1 MGEQEINEESANDVP
16 SFEIGH
22 EQGLDLGEELIRAEH
37 MALDKT
43 DKDSV
48 GSPDFTTGHELLR
61 VDEVKALNSMDV
73 DGRAEN
79 SIHGSEAMVLPRDLS
94 GPWMHNLQIGD
105 MVWGKVKSHPWWPG
119 HIFNEAFASPLVR
132 RTKREGHVLVAFFG
146 DSSYGWFDPEEL
158 IPFEPHYAEKSK
170 QTNSRTFLK
179 AVEEATDEAS
189 RRGALAVTCNC
200 RNQLNLRNTDVLGF
214 YAVDV
219 TGYEPCGIYSWP
231 QIEKAR
237 NSFVPSCLLSFVR
250 KLAQNP
256 MRCVDQHRLD
266 IETVKSKAM
275 DLAYRRAVFE
285 EHDETYA
292 QAFGIQPVLPS
303 PNESGGPGQTDRFA
317 PRAVPLSGSLVIA
330 ETLGDKKASTVTSI
344 STSTTSTTSIKPPA
358 AAHKSGKVSTSKK
371 NKYEFKRREEPHYSS
386 NLYYFPPQQ
395 HGITF
400 GTIPQQQQNV
410 HHHVSKDEA
419 PDSRQTLPGDYVLQK
434 RSPPTVQQ
442 ESIKNE
448 RDDAVQEPMPLLA
461 LTEGD
466 DTIGAAGA
474 HASLETLD
482 ESKPQ
487 DVKAVIALDDGAFAG
502 VVSEPDLFSPAK
514 VQALAS
520 VDVPGPETGSMNFIS
535 PPTTAQESKSAEGVK
550 VLKAPKRKR
559 EDGIP
564 SGQIKKK
571 KTKKKDSGIAAGPG
585 PGPGPGPERRPKK
598 PAGKVV
604 GVSVGFGVPSRTET
618 AQGDLHRKEVV
629 GNTFI
634 QLPKVDIGSM
644 NIKLPQVITDLSV
657 LAIEPFYGS
666 ELNVPSIVSHI
677 ILKFRSLVYQKSLVL
692 PQASETVT
700 PEFRASKLAAERALP
715 EPGNAN
721 TEIVAAKDPRE
732 QREPALPSSV
742 KPTKPR
748 MRPEDPTKSGRKRG
762 PSSRQE
768 EISVKRVKKLTQ
780 VKTLTT
786 EKKSVLG
793 QKPPERIR
801 QEQETPTPVA
811 PLVRAASKPPIARKE
826 ETLNHPKVVSPTYL
840 VMKFP
845 PKSTLPSVASMKA
858 KFARFGTLEID
869 AIRVYW
875 KSLTCKV
882 LFKYRVDAVAAYS
895 HCKSNQTYGPRVNY
909 SIRDADSSVSETPDS
924 AKRQETKA
932 ADGTQFGT
940 GNGNATAGMSLN
952 PLRPSLRPQTGQP
965 KSILKK
971 PDDVGGSGSGP
982 AKETQ
987 RVKFML
993 GGDDVRKE
1001 PPSVVASNKTGGIRV
1016 ELPIEPAGAKLNS
1029 ENQLPPVQPPV
1040 RPSQP
1045 QHYPPQLHQST
1056 HLSELHRPQHQQ
1068 QPPRLTE
1075 LHRPQLQQPRMS
1087 ELHLPQLQQSRLSE
1101 LHHPQLQQPPRLS
1114 ELHHHHPQFQQTHR
1128 QPEMYHPQFQ
1138 QPSRLPEMHHRMHG
1152 PPMLHPRA
1160 TSNIEIH
1167 REAEGITRTDIPD
1180 FIRQGMHLLVL
1191 CNDIVTNL
1199 KPVLGSRRYQPL

>member
-1 MGEQEINEESANDVP
+1 
-16 SFEIGH
+16 
-22 EQGLDLGEELIRAEH
+22 
-37 MALDKT
+37 
-43 DKDSV
+43 
-48 GSPDFTTGHELLR
+48 
-61 VDEVKALNSMDV
+61 
-73 DGRAEN
+73 
-79 SIHGSEAMVLPRDLS
+79 MVLPRDLS

-105 MVWGKVKSHPWWPG
+105 MV
-119 HIFNEAFASPLVR
+119 
-132 RTKREGHVLVAFFG
+132 
-146 DSSYGWFDPEEL
+146 
-158 IPFEPHYAEKSK
+158 
-170 QTNSRTFLK
+170 
-179 AVEEATDEAS
+179 
-189 RRGALAVTCNC
+189 
-200 RNQLNLRNTDVLGF
+200 LGQ
-214 YAVDV
+214 
-219 TGYEPCGIYSWP
+219 GE
-231 QIEKAR
+231 
-237 NSFVPSCLLSFVR
+237 VPSMV
-250 KLAQNP
+250 
-256 MRCVDQHRLD
+256 
-266 IETVKSKAM
+266 
-275 DLAYRRAVFE
+275 
-285 EHDETYA
+285 
-292 QAFGIQPVLPS
+292 
-303 PNESGGPGQTDRFA
+303 A
-317 PRAVPLSGSLVIA
+317 PATSSMKPLRPLCCALSGSLVIA

-344 STSTTSTTSIKPPA
+344 STSTTSTTLAPPA
-358 AAHKSGKVSTSKK
+358 ASSLLLLLINLGKSQPLKRTSTSSNAGK
-371 NKYEFKRREEPHYSS
+371 NLITLPIYII
-386 NLYYFPPQQ
+386 FPPQQ

-487 DVKAVIALDDGAFAG
+487 DVKAVIALDDGPFAG
-502 VVSEPDLFSPAK
+502 AVSEPDLFSPAK

-550 VLKAPKRKR
+550 VLKVPKRKR

-571 KTKKKDSGIAAGPG
+571 KTKKKDSGIAA
-585 PGPGPGPERRPKK
+585 GPGPERRPKK

-644 NIKLPQVITDLSV
+644 NIKLPQ
-657 LAIEPFYGS
+657 
-666 ELNVPSIVSHI
+666 
-677 ILKFRSLVYQKSLVL
+677 KRS
-692 PQASETVT
+692 
-700 PEFRASKLAAERALP
+700 R
-715 EPGNAN
+715 
-721 TEIVAAKDPRE
+721 
-732 QREPALPSSV
+732 
-742 KPTKPR
+742 
-748 MRPEDPTKSGRKRG
+748 
-762 PSSRQE
+762 
-768 EISVKRVKKLTQ
+768 
-780 VKTLTT
+780 
-786 EKKSVLG
+786 VLG

-869 AIRVYW
+869 AIRCTG
-875 KSLTCKV
+875 SRLTCKV

-932 ADGTQFGT
+932 AGWNTIRDREWQCYCWHV
-940 GNGNATAGMSLN
+940 SEL
-952 PLRPSLRPQTGQP
+952 LRPSLRPQTGQP
-965 KSILKK
+965 NQFWKK
-971 PDDVGGSGSGP
+971 PMMLVAPSRP

-987 RVKFML
+987 RKSSSML

-1001 PPSVVASNKTGGIRV
+1001 PPSVVASKQDWR
-1016 ELPIEPAGAKLNS
+1016 
-1029 ENQLPPVQPPV
+1029 
-1040 RPSQP
+1040 
-1045 QHYPPQLHQST
+1045 H
-1056 HLSELHRPQHQQ
+1056 
-1068 QPPRLTE
+1068 
-1075 LHRPQLQQPRMS
+1075 
-1087 ELHLPQLQQSRLSE
+1087 
-1101 LHHPQLQQPPRLS
+1101 
-1114 ELHHHHPQFQQTHR
+1114 
-1128 QPEMYHPQFQ
+1128 
-1138 QPSRLPEMHHRMHG
+1138 
-1152 PPMLHPRA
+1152 
-1160 TSNIEIH
+1160 
-1167 REAEGITRTDIPD
+1167 
-1180 FIRQGMHLLVL
+1180 
-1191 CNDIVTNL
+1191 
-1199 KPVLGSRRYQPL
+1199 

>member
-37 MALDKT
+37 MSLDKT

-105 MVWGKVKSHPWWPG
+105 MVWG
-119 HIFNEAFASPLVR
+119 
-132 RTKREGHVLVAFFG
+132 KREGHVLVAFFG

-231 QIEKAR
+231 QIREGQEFLCAFLPALLCEEINIDLISRLLRAR
-237 NSFVPSCLLSFVR
+237 QWILL
-250 KLAQNP
+250 
-256 MRCVDQHRLD
+256 
-266 IETVKSKAM
+266 T
-275 DLAYRRAVFE
+275 RRAGFE

-344 STSTTSTTSIKPPA
+344 STSTTSTTSTTSIKPPA

-502 VVSEPDLFSPAK
+502 AVSEPDLFSPAK

-585 PGPGPGPERRPKK
+585 PERRPKK

-644 NIKLPQVITDLSV
+644 NIKLPQ
-657 LAIEPFYGS
+657 
-666 ELNVPSIVSHI
+666 
-677 ILKFRSLVYQKSLVL
+677 KSLVL
-692 PQASETVT
+692 PQASESVT

-1001 PPSVVASNKTGGIRV
+1001 PPSRILLAT
-1016 ELPIEPAGAKLNS
+1016 
-1029 ENQLPPVQPPV
+1029 
-1040 RPSQP
+1040 
-1045 QHYPPQLHQST
+1045 
-1056 HLSELHRPQHQQ
+1056 
-1068 QPPRLTE
+1068 RL
-1075 LHRPQLQQPRMS
+1075 
-1087 ELHLPQLQQSRLSE
+1087 
-1101 LHHPQLQQPPRLS
+1101 
-1114 ELHHHHPQFQQTHR
+1114 
-1128 QPEMYHPQFQ
+1128 
-1138 QPSRLPEMHHRMHG
+1138 
-1152 PPMLHPRA
+1152 
-1160 TSNIEIH
+1160 
-1167 REAEGITRTDIPD
+1167 EALE
-1180 FIRQGMHLLVL
+1180 
-1191 CNDIVTNL
+1191 
-1199 KPVLGSRRYQPL
+1199 

>member
-1 MGEQEINEESANDVP
+1 M
-16 SFEIGH
+16 
-22 EQGLDLGEELIRAEH
+22 
-37 MALDKT
+37 
-43 DKDSV
+43 V
-48 GSPDFTTGHELLR
+48 GSIR
-61 VDEVKALNSMDV
+61 RNS
-73 DGRAEN
+73 
-79 SIHGSEAMVLPRDLS
+79 
-94 GPWMHNLQIGD
+94 
-105 MVWGKVKSHPWWPG
+105 
-119 HIFNEAFASPLVR
+119 SPLNPITPR
-132 RTKREGHVLVAFFG
+132 NQSRPTLGL
-146 DSSYGWFDPEEL
+146 SS
-158 IPFEPHYAEKSK
+158 
-170 QTNSRTFLK
+170 K

-200 RNQLNLRNTDVLGF
+200 WNQLNLRNTDVLGF

-266 IETVKSKAM
+266 IET
-275 DLAYRRAVFE
+275 
-285 EHDETYA
+285 
-292 QAFGIQPVLPS
+292 
-303 PNESGGPGQTDRFA
+303 
-317 PRAVPLSGSLVIA
+317 
-330 ETLGDKKASTVTSI
+330 
-344 STSTTSTTSIKPPA
+344 
-358 AAHKSGKVSTSKK
+358 
-371 NKYEFKRREEPHYSS
+371 
-386 NLYYFPPQQ
+386 Q

-502 VVSEPDLFSPAK
+502 AVSEPDLFSPAK

-571 KTKKKDSGIAAGPG
+571 KTKKKDSGIAVLVLVLSGG
-585 PGPGPGPERRPKK
+585 RRNP
-598 PAGKVV
+598 
-604 GVSVGFGVPSRTET
+604 
-618 AQGDLHRKEVV
+618 
-629 GNTFI
+629 
-634 QLPKVDIGSM
+634 
-644 NIKLPQVITDLSV
+644 
-657 LAIEPFYGS
+657 
-666 ELNVPSIVSHI
+666 
-677 ILKFRSLVYQKSLVL
+677 QKSLVL
-692 PQASETVT
+692 PQASESVT
-700 PEFRASKLAAERALP
+700 PEFRHPNWLRRGHCQNQAMRTLRLSLLRIL
-715 EPGNAN
+715 G
-721 TEIVAAKDPRE
+721 E

-748 MRPEDPTKSGRKRG
+748 LRPEDPRKSGRKRG
-762 PSSRQE
+762 PSSGQE
-768 EISVKRVKKLTQ
+768 EIAVKRVKKLTQ

-971 PDDVGGSGSGP
+971 PDDVGGGSG
-982 AKETQ
+982 
-987 RVKFML
+987 
-993 GGDDVRKE
+993 
-1001 PPSVVASNKTGGIRV
+1001 
-1016 ELPIEPAGAKLNS
+1016 
-1029 ENQLPPVQPPV
+1029 
-1040 RPSQP
+1040 RPSKGDPTCQV
-1045 QHYPPQLHQST
+1045 HV
-1056 HLSELHRPQHQQ
+1056 
-1068 QPPRLTE
+1068 
-1075 LHRPQLQQPRMS
+1075 
-1087 ELHLPQLQQSRLSE
+1087 
-1101 LHHPQLQQPPRLS
+1101 
-1114 ELHHHHPQFQQTHR
+1114 
-1128 QPEMYHPQFQ
+1128 
-1138 QPSRLPEMHHRMHG
+1138 G
-1152 PPMLHPRA
+1152 W
-1160 TSNIEIH
+1160 
-1167 REAEGITRTDIPD
+1167 
-1180 FIRQGMHLLVL
+1180 
-1191 CNDIVTNL
+1191 
-1199 KPVLGSRRYQPL
+1199 